1 MMPSYAVAIRTLQT
15 SLENVKQQ
23 IAAGQD
29 RASRLE
35 AAIATLSDG
44 NGGTYLPPPEPRS
57 LKGLLAPAILNALAK
72 AGPKGAT
79 AKQIGMA
86 LRSEGIN
93 PAPSSVSALLSVMR
107 RRAQVVSLGS
117 GGGNALIFGLPPKEG

>member
-1 MMPSYAVAIRTLQT
+1 MPSYTVAIRTLQT

-29 RASRLE
+29 RARGLE
-35 AAIATLSDG
+35 AAIATLSGENDVAASSPSPLG
-44 NGGTYLPPPEPRS
+44 SRGGIVAT
-57 LKGLLAPAILNALAK
+57 AILDALAK
-72 AGPKGAT
+72 TGPKGAT
-79 AKQIGMA
+79 AKRIAAA
-86 LRSEGIN
+86 LRSEGIK
-93 PAPSSVSALLSVMR
+93 PAPSSVPAALSRMR